1 MKAGTHAEL
10 AAEMGLQTAPTI
22 ILLGRTLERFRHG
35 EHKKTLAKWKH
46 LWAAYDARVAE
57 VQAEQD
63 AEEAKRFVRPSRYEC
78 AAPGCPIEA
87 SKGKM
92 LRACM

>member
-1 MKAGTHAEL
+1 
-10 AAEMGLQTAPTI
+10 
-22 ILLGRTLERFRHG
+22 
-35 EHKKTLAKWKH
+35 WKH

-92 LRACM
+92 LRACAGKCEEPYKPRYCTKECQIADWKNHKSMCKPG